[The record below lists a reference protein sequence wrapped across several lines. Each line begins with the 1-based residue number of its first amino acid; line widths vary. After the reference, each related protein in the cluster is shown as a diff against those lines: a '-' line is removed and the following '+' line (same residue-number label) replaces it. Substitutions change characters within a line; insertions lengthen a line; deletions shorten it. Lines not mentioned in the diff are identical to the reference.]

1 MQDYS
6 VSRHHQHQFDEG
18 NPLAQKRILIAT
30 ILTASM
36 MVLEIFGGWFLIR
49 WRFWLMVGI

>member
-36 MVLEIFGGWFLIR
+36 MVLEIFGGWF
-49 WRFWLMVGI
+49 F